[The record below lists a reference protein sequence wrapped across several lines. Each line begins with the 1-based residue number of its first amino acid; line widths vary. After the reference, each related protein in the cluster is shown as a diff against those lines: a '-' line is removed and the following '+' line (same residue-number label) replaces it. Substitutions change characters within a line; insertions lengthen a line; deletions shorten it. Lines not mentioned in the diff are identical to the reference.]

1 MVGQPIAAQVREGQA
16 MSQNSLLHLRI
27 KAHKNKGIPAPGIL
41 NVTRWKYIKMDI
53 LDFIW
58 SWGWLYKQNG
68 IIIGELGECHLSY

>member
-16 MSQNSLLHLRI
+16 VSQNSLLHLRI

-53 LDFIW
+53 LALF
-58 SWGWLYKQNG
+58 G
-68 IIIGELGECHLSY
+68 LGADSISKMESL